1 MPNKALPCLMQET
14 THEAY
19 MNMTMTLL
27 PRGASLAACT
37 VIAAAV
43 LFAAFNAPTRNPAAK
58 NSYGNVRQTKEA
70 VLKHNA
76 RQAAQQEKESVPQK
90 SSKKSSKKAAQQAVS
105 APACIDT

>member
-1 MPNKALPCLMQET
+1 MQET

-43 LFAAFNAPTRNPAAK
+43 LFAAFPAEAGNASSK
-58 NSYGNVRQTKEA
+58 NSSVSVRQTMEA
-70 VLKHNA
+70 VLKHHA
-76 RQAAQQEKESVPQK
+76 GLAALQENREAVRHEVTRAKAGWVP
-90 SSKKSSKKAAQQAVS
+90 
-105 APACIDT
+105 

>member
-1 MPNKALPCLMQET
+1 MQET

-43 LFAAFNAPTRNPAAK
+43 LFAAFPAEAGNASSK
-58 NSYGNVRQTKEA
+58 NSSVSVRLTMEA
-70 VLKHNA
+70 VLKHHA
-76 RQAAQQEKESVPQK
+76 GLAALQEKAGENADDNSGNNEEKPRRAGGRAWMRK
-90 SSKKSSKKAAQQAVS
+90 PTS
-105 APACIDT
+105 AWAP